1 MRSHLQALRSRWV
14 IGILSVA
21 LLYYFG
27 ATLGLR
33 LAFEK
38 TNASPVWPSS
48 GIALAAVL
56 LLGYR
61 IWPGIALGALLAN
74 VVGFLANQAASA
86 STVLVVSAVISIGNT
101 LEAMAGA
108 FLLQRWV
115 GAGNPF
121 YRTQDG
127 FTFTA
132 VAFLA
137 CCVSPS
143 VGTTSVSLAGIAP
156 PAAYG
161 AVWFTWWLGDT
172 MGALLVT
179 PLLLTWGGAPQTR
192 SSASRRVEAGLLFV
206 SLLVASWVGFG
217 GRLPGT
223 EAQYPLAFLP
233 IPWLVWAAFRFGPRG
248 AASAA
253 ILTSAVAV
261 WHTVHGA
268 GPFVQSSV
276 NESLLLLQAFV
287 GIVAVTILTMAAAVA
302 ERRDAEARLRT
313 AHDGLEARV
322 EERTRELVQVNE
334 QLRQAQ
340 KMEAIGRL
348 AGGVAHD
355 FNNLL
360 SVVAGRSQLL
370 LLHLAPHDPN
380 RRDVELIQKSAERA
394 AKLTR
399 QLLAFSRKQV
409 LAPKVVDLS
418 AVVTAVEPFLRR
430 LLGEDIELA
439 VSSHEGLG
447 RVRAD
452 PGQIEQVVLNLAI
465 NARDAMPRGG
475 RLTIETTNVEL
486 DETYARHRAE
496 VRPGPHVMLAVTDTG
511 VGMDAATLARLFE
524 PFFTTKEPGTGT
536 GLGLATVYGI
546 VKQSGGHV
554 AVSSEAG
561 HGATF
566 KVYLPRIET
575 ALEAGKGAPAAMPA
589 ARGSETVLLVED
601 EPDVRELA
609 EDVLKTWGYTVLKA
623 GDPVEALGLARRHD
637 GPIHLLMTDL
647 IMPGMDGRGL
657 ADRLL
662 VDRPAMKLLF
672 VSGYADALIIHH
684 EGLDAGAPF
693 LQKPFT
699 PDALVRRVRD
709 VLDKPPGSPDP
720 SSG

>member
-61 IWPGIALGALLAN
+61 IWPGIALGAFLAN

-575 ALEAGKGAPAAMPA
+575 ALEARKGAPAAMPA

>member
-192 SSASRRVEAGLLFV
+192 SSVSRRVEAGLLFV

-261 WHTVHGA
+261 WHTVHGV

-439 VSSHEGLG
+439 VNSHEGLG

-554 AVSSEAG
+554 AGSSEAG

-575 ALEAGKGAPAAMPA
+575 ALEARKGAPAAMPA

-662 VDRPAMKLLF
+662 VDRPALKLLF
-672 VSGYADALIIHH
+672 ISGYADALIIHH

>member
-1 MRSHLQALRSRWV
+1 MRSHLQAVRSRWV
-14 IGILSVA
+14 IGLPSVA

-27 ATLGLR
+27 ASLGLR

-38 TNASPVWPSS
+38 RNASPVWPSS

-61 IWPGIALGALLAN
+61 VWPGIALGAFLAN
-74 VVGFLANQAASA
+74 VVSFLANQAASA
-86 STVLVVSAVISIGNT
+86 STVLVVSSVISIGNT

-115 GAGNPF
+115 GARNPF

-143 VGTTSVSLAGIAP
+143 VGTTSVSLAGIGP

-161 AVWFTWWLGDT
+161 TVWFTWWLGDT
-172 MGALLVT
+172 IGVLLVT
-179 PLLLTWGGAPQTR
+179 PVLLTWGGAPQVR
-192 SSASRRVEAGLLFV
+192 WSVKRHVEAGLLLA
-206 SLLVASWVGFG
+206 SLLVVSWVAFG
-217 GRLPGT
+217 GRIPGT
-223 EAQYPLAFLP
+223 EAHYPLAFVP

-248 AASAA
+248 AASAV
-253 ILTSAVAV
+253 ILTSAIAI
-261 WHTVHGA
+261 WAAVHGV

-575 ALEAGKGAPAAMPA
+575 ALEAGKDAPAAMPA

>member
-14 IGILSVA
+14 IGILIVA

-61 IWPGIALGALLAN
+61 IWPGIALGAFLAN

-86 STVLVVSAVISIGNT
+86 STVLV
-101 LEAMAGA
+101 
-108 FLLQRWV
+108 
-115 GAGNPF
+115 
-121 YRTQDG
+121 
-127 FTFTA
+127 
-132 VAFLA
+132 
-137 CCVSPS
+137 
-143 VGTTSVSLAGIAP
+143 
-156 PAAYG
+156 
-161 AVWFTWWLGDT
+161 
-172 MGALLVT
+172 
-179 PLLLTWGGAPQTR
+179 
-192 SSASRRVEAGLLFV
+192 
-206 SLLVASWVGFG
+206 ASWVGFG
-217 GRLPGT
+217 GRIPGT
-223 EAQYPLAFLP
+223 EAQYPLAFVP

-248 AASAA
+248 AASAV
-253 ILTSAVAV
+253 IVTSAIAI
-261 WHTVHGA
+261 WGTVHGV

-287 GIVAVTILTMAAAVA
+287 GIVTVTILTMAAAVA

-439 VSSHEGLG
+439 VRSHEGLG

-452 PGQIEQVVLNLAI
+452 PGQIEQVILNLAI

-554 AVSSEAG
+554 AGSSEAG
-561 HGATF
+561 HGATC
-566 KVYLPRIET
+566 KV
-575 ALEAGKGAPAAMPA
+575 
-589 ARGSETVLLVED
+589 
-601 EPDVRELA
+601 
-609 EDVLKTWGYTVLKA
+609 
-623 GDPVEALGLARRHD
+623 
-637 GPIHLLMTDL
+637 
-647 IMPGMDGRGL
+647 
-657 ADRLL
+657 
-662 VDRPAMKLLF
+662 
-672 VSGYADALIIHH
+672 
-684 EGLDAGAPF
+684 
-693 LQKPFT
+693 
-699 PDALVRRVRD
+699 
-709 VLDKPPGSPDP
+709 
-720 SSG
+720 

>member
-61 IWPGIALGALLAN
+61 IWPGIALGAFLAN